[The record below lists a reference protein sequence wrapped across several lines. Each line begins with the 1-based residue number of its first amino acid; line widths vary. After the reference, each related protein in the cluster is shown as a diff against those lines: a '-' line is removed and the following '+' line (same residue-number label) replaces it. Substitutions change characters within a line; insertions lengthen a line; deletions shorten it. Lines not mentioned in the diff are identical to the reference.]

1 MSNPIL
7 NLLGQAN
14 PITQNLGQVIQTLK
28 AVSNPLAALQNMAYN
43 DPRMQNVLNVI
54 NQNGGDP
61 KRAFYAMAQQQ
72 GVDPN
77 TVLQQAQQFGNFK

>member
-1 MSNPIL
+1 MGNPIL

-14 PITQNLGQVIQTLK
+14 PLATNLGQIMQTLK
-28 AVSNPLAALQNMAYN
+28 AVSNPLAALQNMATT
-43 DPRMQNVLNVI
+43 DPRMQSVVNVI

-61 KRAFYAMAQQQ
+61 KRAFYAMAQQR

-77 TVLQQAQQFGNFK
+77 AILQQAQQFGNK